1 MEIVTPKV
9 ISVCQLNSYIKG
21 MLDSDNKLKN
31 ILLCGEI
38 SNFTNHYRTGH
49 FYLTL
54 KDDKSSIKA
63 VMFRTYAERIKFT
76 PENGMKVI
84 AFGSVSVFERDG
96 QYQFYIENMEPDG
109 IGSLNLAFEQLKE
122 KLSKEGL
129 FSPEH
134 KKPIPSY
141 PNTIGVVTSPTGAA
155 FQDIINV
162 LKRRWPLS
170 NILISPTAVQGEFA
184 PSQIVNAI
192 KRLDTSGLSDVII
205 VARGGGSI
213 EDLWA
218 FNDEKVARAIYNC
231 STPVISG
238 VGHET
243 DFTITDFVAD
253 MRAPTPSAA
262 AEISVPSQVEEM
274 ERISNLCI
282 RAQKNILSRIDR
294 GRTEIN
300 RMMDR
305 NVMRSPAMLINERRL
320 LLDSYSEKMNYYVS
334 KKLDAEL
341 SRLSLSA
348 GKLDAYSP
356 LKVLSR
362 GYTIPQKEDGTIA
375 KSIGNIKIGENIN
388 LKFIDGQA
396 VCLVEEIK
404 NG

>member
-1 MEIVTPKV
+1 METVTPKA

-21 MLDSDNKLKN
+21 VVDSDYRLKN

-63 VMFRTYAERIKFT
+63 VMFRSYAERIRFT

-84 AFGSVSVFERDG
+84 VFGSVSVFERDG

-109 IGSLNLAFEQLKE
+109 VGSLNLAFEQLKE

-129 FSPEH
+129 FSQEY

-141 PNTIGVVTSPTGAA
+141 PKTIGVVTSPTGAA
-155 FQDIINV
+155 FQDILNV

-170 NILISPTAVQGEFA
+170 NVLISPTAVQGEYA
-184 PSQIVNAI
+184 PGQIVRAI
-192 KRLDTSGLSDVII
+192 QSLDESGQADVII

-218 FNDEKVARAIYNC
+218 FNDEGVARAIFAC
-231 STPVISG
+231 KTPVISG

-243 DFTITDFVAD
+243 DFTIADFVAD

-262 AEISVPSQVEEM
+262 AEISVPDKIEEM
-274 ERISNLCI
+274 ERISSLSI
-282 RAQKNILSRIDR
+282 RASKNLLSRIDR

-300 RMMDR
+300 RLMDR

-320 LLDSYSEKMNYYVS
+320 LLDSYIDKMNHSVS
-334 KKLDAEL
+334 NQLNAEI
-341 SRLSLSA
+341 SRLSVTA
-348 GKLDAYSP
+348 GKLDAFSP

-362 GYTIPQKEDGTIA
+362 GYTIPLKTDGTIA
-375 KSIGNIKIGENIN
+375 KGVNDLNIGENIT
-388 LKFIDGQA
+388 LRLIDGKAICQ
-396 VCLVEEIK
+396 VEEIE

>member
-1 MEIVTPKV
+1 METVTPKA

-21 MLDSDNKLKN
+21 VVDSDYRLKN

-63 VMFRTYAERIKFT
+63 VMFRSYAERIRFT

-84 AFGSVSVFERDG
+84 VFGSVSVFERDG

-109 IGSLNLAFEQLKE
+109 VGSLNLAFEQLKE

-129 FSPEH
+129 FSQEY

-141 PNTIGVVTSPTGAA
+141 PKTIGVVTSPTGAA
-155 FQDIINV
+155 FQDILNV

-170 NILISPTAVQGEFA
+170 NVLISPTAVQGEYA
-184 PSQIVNAI
+184 PGQIVRAI
-192 KRLDTSGLSDVII
+192 QSLDESGQADVII

-218 FNDEKVARAIYNC
+218 FNDEGVARAIFAC
-231 STPVISG
+231 KTPVISG

-243 DFTITDFVAD
+243 DFTIADFIAD

-262 AEISVPSQVEEM
+262 AEISVPDKIEEM
-274 ERISNLCI
+274 ERISSLSI
-282 RAQKNILSRIDR
+282 RASKNLLSRIDR

-300 RMMDR
+300 RLMDR

-320 LLDSYSEKMNYYVS
+320 LLDSYIDKMNHSVS
-334 KKLDAEL
+334 NQLNAEI
-341 SRLSLSA
+341 SRLSVTA
-348 GKLDAYSP
+348 GKLDAFSP

-362 GYTIPQKEDGTIA
+362 GYTIPLKTDGTIA
-375 KSIGNIKIGENIN
+375 KGVNDLNIGENIT
-388 LKFIDGQA
+388 LRLIDGKAICQ
-396 VCLVEEIK
+396 VEEIE